1 MIENGPSGRTVLVT
15 GGAGFV
21 GSHLVD
27 ALRPANEVRV
37 LDDLS
42 TGRRERVP
50 TDVTLI
56 EGDVRDGDA
65 LARATEGVDVIFH
78 EAAVVSVEASVADP
92 RRTNAINATATLDL
106 LERAREVDAR
116 VVLASSA
123 AAYGHPDSV
132 PIDESE
138 PLAPTSPYG
147 LQKLVADTYARQY
160 HDLYGLETVPLR
172 YFNAY
177 GPRGVS
183 GDYAGVVGAFLRQ
196 ARSGGPLTVD
206 GDGEQTRD
214 FVHVDDVVR
223 ANCLAATTDDVGRAY
238 NVGTGTSVTI
248 RHLAETIREVTGRD
262 VDIVHR
268 DPRPGDIR
276 HSEADLARARDGL
289 GFEATTSLREGLADL
304 VARTDAAGDDG

>member
-1 MIENGPSGRTVLVT
+1 MIQNGPTGRTILVT

-27 ALRPANEVRV
+27 ALRPDNEVRV

-42 TGRRERVP
+42 TGRRDRLP
-50 TDVTLI
+50 ADVDLV
-56 EGDVRDGDA
+56 EGDVRDGEA
-65 LARATEGVDVIFH
+65 LERATAGVDVIFH
-78 EAAVVSVEASVADP
+78 EAAVVSVAASVDDP
-92 RRTNAINATATLDL
+92 RRTNEINATATLDL

-123 AAYGHPDSV
+123 AAYGHPGSV
-132 PIDESE
+132 PVDESE

-147 LQKLVADTYARQY
+147 LQKVVADTYARQF

-172 YFNAY
+172 YFNVY

-223 ANCLAATTDDVGRAY
+223 ANCLAVTTDDVGRAY

-248 RHLAETIREVTGRD
+248 RHLAEMIREVTGSD
-262 VDIVHR
+262 AEIVHC

-276 HSEADLARARDGL
+276 HSEADVARAREGL
-289 GFEATTSLREGLADL
+289 GFEPTVSLRDGLADL
-304 VARTDAAGDDG
+304 VERTDAEVGG